1 VAWGLQPIAPLTRS
15 TLGPRL
21 SPPHVGSLCLTQA
34 MLYPCRGSDFGREVL
49 NQVGQLQ
56 EQCTRLQE
64 AAEQLWGDSKDTQVS
79 VVLSSGATRAV
90 VGVRSRL
97 EAGLSSLGVSPPQSS
112 SVCWDFADCVLLEW
126 GMDVVSRGNS
136 RGRAWACRD
145 GGLLGIADTIS
156 SQKADET
163 TLETKASQDELQS
176 TMAQLSEMM
185 QDLLRRMF
193 LHGQDRHK
201 ASELM
206 REMNSKVAV
215 SPREDGGPPVY
226 SLQREGKP

>member
-1 VAWGLQPIAPLTRS
+1 M
-15 TLGPRL
+15 
-21 SPPHVGSLCLTQA
+21 GSLCLTQA

-64 AAEQLWGDSKDTQVS
+64 AAEQLWGDSKDT
-79 VVLSSGATRAV
+79 
-90 VGVRSRL
+90 
-97 EAGLSSLGVSPPQSS
+97 
-112 SVCWDFADCVLLEW
+112 
-126 GMDVVSRGNS
+126 
-136 RGRAWACRD
+136 
-145 GGLLGIADTIS
+145 
-156 SQKADET
+156 QKADET